1 MAELKSEWYSVD
13 FTIKD
18 ILDAMPQTV
27 WKQVQ
32 TSLLKK
38 AIELIGP
45 TKKPLT
51 AIDHIETDVEE
62 GILSCG
68 VYN

>member
-13 FTIKD
+13 FNIKD
-18 ILDAMPQTV
+18 IIDAMPQTV

-51 AIDHIETDVEE
+51 GLDLIETNEE
-62 GILSCG
+62 RGILSFG
-68 VYN
+68 AYN